1 MTRDQ
6 VLGMIIGCAVGDA
19 YGAPYEFMS
28 PEDVRP
34 AKGYITGGTH
44 DVTIGEWTDDT
55 AMMVATMDAYI
66 THQEFDAQAIA
77 NNFKLWKSTGKFGTR
92 GYVFDIGQTTAQAI
106 DRITDDTPY
115 ASSAHTFASGN
126 GSIMRVAPAIA
137 ANFNNPARA
146 IGEAVALSLI
156 THGNSDTI
164 TYISAFTDEVI
175 RGTKNPVNKLLR
187 HYDVYQTYNTGSIMH
202 SYNVAH
208 LAAHYGSG
216 FEGALMEAA
225 KLGYDTDTNCAVTGM
240 LVGSYMGYE
249 SIPKRF
255 LKDLQQHDML
265 LDMANKMYDIGAR
278 G

>member
-19 YGAPYEFMS
+19 YGAPYEFMA

-34 AKGYITGGTH
+34 TKGYSTGGTH

-66 THQEFDAQAIA
+66 THQKFDAQGIT
-77 NNFKLWKSTGKFGTR
+77 NNFKRWKKTGFFGTR
-92 GYVFDIGQTTAQAI
+92 DHVFDIGQTTAQAI

-115 ASSAHTFASGN
+115 AGSAAKFSSGN

-137 ANFNNPARA
+137 ANFNNPAKA
-146 IGEAVALSLI
+146 VGEAVALSLI

-164 TYISAFTDEVI
+164 TYIAAFVDEVI
-175 RGTKNPVNKLLR
+175 CGGKKPVNNKLR
-187 HYDVYQTYNTGSIMH
+187 RYDVYQTHNTGSIMH

-208 LAAHYGSG
+208 CAAHYGSG
-216 FEGALMEAA
+216 FDGALMEAV

-240 LVGSYMGYE
+240 LVGAKFGY
-249 SIPKRF
+249 SNIPDRF
-255 LKDLQQHDML
+255 LKGLQQHDML
-265 LDMANKMYDIGAR
+265 LDMANKMYDIGAQA
-278 G
+278 

>member
-34 AKGYITGGTH
+34 AKGYIAGGTH
-44 DVTIGEWTDDT
+44 DVVIGEWTDDT

-66 THQEFDAQAIA
+66 DRQEFDALAIA
-77 NNFKLWKSTGKFGTR
+77 NNFKMWKNTGKFGTR
-92 GYVFDIGQTTAQAI
+92 GYVFDIGQTTANAI

-115 ASSAHTFASGN
+115 AGSADQFSSGN

-137 ANFNNPARA
+137 ANFNNPAKA
-146 IGEAVALSLI
+146 VGEAVALSLI

-164 TYISAFTDEVI
+164 TYISAFVDEVLH
-175 RGTKNPVNKLLR
+175 GKQPVNKLLR
-187 HYDVYQTYNTGSIMH
+187 HYDVYQKHNTGSIMH

-216 FEGALMEAA
+216 FEGALYEAA

-240 LVGSYMGYE
+240 YVGSKMGYE
-249 SIPKRF
+249 SIPYHF
-255 LKDLQQHDML
+255 LKNLAQHDML
-265 LDMANKMYDIGAR
+265 YDMANKMYDIGAR

>member
-1 MTRDQ
+1 MNKDQ

-28 PEDVRP
+28 PDAVRP
-34 AKGYITGGTH
+34 TQGYSTGGTH

-55 AMMVATMDAYI
+55 ALMVATMDAYI
-66 THQEFDAQAIA
+66 TRQEFDAQAIA
-77 NNFKLWKSTGKFGTR
+77 NNFKLWKNTGKFGTR
-92 GYVFDIGQTTAQAI
+92 DYVFDIGQTTAQAI
-106 DRITDDTPY
+106 ERITDDTPY
-115 ASSAHTFASGN
+115 AGSAGEFSSGN
-126 GSIMRVAPAIA
+126 GSIMRIAPAIA
-137 ANFNNPARA
+137 ANCNNPAKA

-164 TYISAFTDEVI
+164 TYISAFVDEVFH
-175 RGTKNPVNKLLR
+175 GKQPANKLLR

-202 SYNVAH
+202 SYNVAW
-208 LAAHYGSG
+208 LACHYGSG
-216 FEGALMEAA
+216 FEGALLEAA

-240 LVGSYMGYE
+240 LVGARLGY
-249 SIPKRF
+249 SMIPDHL
-255 LKDLQQHDML
+255 LKNLQQHDML

>member
-44 DVTIGEWTDDT
+44 DVSIGEWTDDT
-55 AMMVATMDAYI
+55 ALMVATMDAYDKC
-66 THQEFDAQAIA
+66 QGFDALTIA
-77 NNFKLWKSTGKFGTR
+77 ENFKAWRTTGKFGTR
-92 GYVFDIGQTTAQAI
+92 NYVFDIGNTTNTAI
-106 DRITDDTPY
+106 KNLQEDRPY
-115 ASSAHTFASGN
+115 AGSAGKFASGN
-126 GSIMRVAPAIA
+126 GSIMRIAPAIA
-137 ANFNNPARA
+137 ANFNNPAKA

-164 TYISAFTDEVI
+164 TYISAFVDEVI
-175 RGTKNPVNKLLR
+175 RGTKNPINKLLR
-187 HYDVYQTYNTGSIMH
+187 VYDVYQRHNTGSIMH

-216 FEGALMEAA
+216 FDGALMEAA

-240 LVGSYMGYE
+240 LVGSYLGYKN
-249 SIPKRF
+249 IPERF
-255 LKDLQQHDML
+255 LKNLQQHDML
-265 LDMANKMYDIGAR
+265 FDLANKMYEIGAR
-278 G
+278 E